1 MDFEKIKSNL
11 LSALSQLMVL
21 RLIVTS
27 PSEKVADLPALYVL
41 LAALMAPWVC
51 LFVLALGF
59 LRHYGVR
66 FERDVTRAA

>member
-11 LSALSQLMVL
+11 LSALGQLMVL

-41 LAALMAPWVC
+41 LAALMAPWAC
-51 LFVLALGF
+51 LFVLVLGF
-59 LRHYGVR
+59 LRRYGAR
-66 FERDVTRAA
+66 FERDAAKMP

>member
-11 LSALSQLMVL
+11 LSALGQLMVL

-41 LAALMAPWVC
+41 IAVLIAPWVC
-51 LFVLALGF
+51 LALLVLGF
-59 LRHYGVR
+59 LGRYGMRV
-66 FERDVTRAA
+66 EKDTASV